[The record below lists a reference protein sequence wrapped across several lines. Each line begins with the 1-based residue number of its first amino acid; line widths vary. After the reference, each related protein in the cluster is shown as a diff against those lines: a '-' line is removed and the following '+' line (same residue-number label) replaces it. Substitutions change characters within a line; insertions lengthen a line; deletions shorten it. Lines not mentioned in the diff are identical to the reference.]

1 MASRCWRFLA
11 GAFVCFAASLQVG
24 CGARIAPDTAELV
37 AAADV
42 INSVFCG
49 LAIAKQNAQRLGME
63 LPHYVKF
70 TLELKVISADSVGID
85 VGNKSTGSSGSGS
98 GGSGSGRSGS
108 TAKTSVVASQGSLA
122 LPFVP
127 SLSLANNQ
135 GWTVDT
141 TLDLLFQLDNIKPA
155 FCSAAQI
162 GPYLS
167 KAGPASNALSI
178 WIGNTV
184 TTAAATNGGFIDPK
198 SAEVTRTFVYD
209 ATFSV
214 TKSAGGSV
222 GFPLTIIPV
231 TITPSA
237 STSRNDVQHLS
248 MVLSSDKATA
258 KSSRLVPT
266 TTTGRN
272 KESLLVAVPAARD
285 FTTIQRASDLSPVP
299 YF

>member
-11 GAFVCFAASLQVG
+11 GAFVCIAASLQVG

-63 LPHYVKF
+63 LPRYVKF

-85 VGNKSTGSSGSGS
+85 VGNKSTGGGG
-98 GGSGSGRSGS
+98 GGSGKSGGA
-108 TAKTSVVASQGSLA
+108 TAKTSVVASQGGLS

-162 GPYLS
+162 GPYLA
-167 KAGPASNALSI
+167 KAGPVSNALSI

-222 GFPLTIIPV
+222 GFPLSIIPV

-285 FTTIQRASDLSPVP
+285 FTTIQRASQLSPVP

>member
-1 MASRCWRFLA
+1 MSLRCWRFLA
-11 GAFVCFAASLQVG
+11 GAFVSIAASLQVG
-24 CGARIAPDTAELV
+24 CSARVAPDTAELV

-63 LPHYVKF
+63 LPLYVKF

-85 VGNKSTGSSGSGS
+85 IGSKSSGGGSGGSSGSGK
-98 GGSGSGRSGS
+98 SGS

-127 SLSLANNQ
+127 SLSLADNQ

-141 TLDLLFQLDNIKPA
+141 TLDLLFKLDNIKPA

-162 GPYLS
+162 NPYLG
-167 KAGPASNALSI
+167 KAGAASNALSI

-214 TKSAGGSV
+214 TKSASGSV
-222 GFPLTIIPV
+222 GFPLTIVPV

-237 STSRNDVQHLS
+237 SSSRNDVQHLS
-248 MVLSSDKATA
+248 MVLSSDQATA

-272 KESLLVAVPAARD
+272 KESLLVAVPAVRD
-285 FTTIQRASDLSPVP
+285 FSAIHRASELSPVP

>member
-1 MASRCWRFLA
+1 MARCWRFLA
-11 GAFVCFAASLQVG
+11 GAFVSFAASLQVG

-85 VGNKSTGSSGSGS
+85 IGNKSTG
-98 GGSGSGRSGS
+98 GGGGGGGGSGRSGGS
-108 TAKTSVVASQGSLA
+108 TAKTSVIASQGSLA
-122 LPFVP
+122 LPLVP

-198 SAEVTRTFVYD
+198 SSEVTRTFVYD

-222 GFPLTIIPV
+222 GFPLSIIPV

-285 FTTIQRASDLSPVP
+285 FTTIQRASQLSPVP